1 MPEISFDGLLV
12 VSAIAL
18 AAPLLTATVPGLRRI
33 PAVAVEILAGIA
45 VGPSGF
51 GWGRLDPAIAALA
64 LVGFAFLLFLARLE
78 LHPTQL
84 PGSVLRSAALGT
96 AVSRRARVAAGFA

>member
-1 MPEISFDGLLV
+1 MPAISFDGLLV

-33 PAVAVEILAGIA
+33 PAVVVEILAGIA

-51 GWGRLDPAIAALA
+51 GWVRIDPAISVLA
-64 LVGFAFLLFLARLE
+64 LVGLAFLLFLAGGPSCAR
-78 LHPTQL
+78 P
-84 PGSVLRSAALGT
+84 VSAT
-96 AVSRRARVAAGFA
+96 

>member
-33 PAVAVEILAGIA
+33 PAVVVEILAGIA

-51 GWGRLDPAIAALA
+51 GWVSIDPSTAVLP
-64 LVGFAFLLFLARLE
+64 LVGLAFLLFLAGLQIDPTRLRV
-78 LHPTQL
+78 P
-84 PGSVLRSAALGT
+84 VLRSAGLGYLCT
-96 AVSRRARVAAGFA
+96 

>member
-18 AAPLLTATVPGLRRI
+18 AAPLRPATVPGLRRI
-33 PAVAVEILAGIA
+33 PAVVVEILAGIA

-51 GWGRLDPAIAALA
+51 GWVRLDPAIAVLA
-64 LVGFAFLLFLARLE
+64 LRGLSFLLFLAPLAVYPPQPRGYV
-78 LHPTQL
+78 PRAPGPASVVPPAL
-84 PGSVLRSAALGT
+84 PLP
-96 AVSRRARVAAGFA
+96 RAS